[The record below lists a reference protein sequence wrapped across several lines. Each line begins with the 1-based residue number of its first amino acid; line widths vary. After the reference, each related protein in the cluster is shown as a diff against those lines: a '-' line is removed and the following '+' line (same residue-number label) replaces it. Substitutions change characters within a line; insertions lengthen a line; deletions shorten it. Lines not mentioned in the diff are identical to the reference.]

1 MAAQLR
7 VLRRRI
13 RSIQSTKKIT
23 KAMELIAT
31 SRIARANARVEASR
45 PYAQEI
51 TKVLSALASAAGT
64 LDDPLLVER
73 ENPTRAAMLVVTSD
87 RGLCGGY
94 NANLIRAAEELNA
107 LLRDEGK
114 SVALYLIGRKAV
126 NYYTFRGRPIE
137 RSWTGFTEQPSYRD
151 AAAAGEALVSAFLAG
166 TEDKGSAKSDG
177 ASGNGVSDNGVSG
190 NGVSGVDE
198 LHIVYTEFRSM
209 LTQTPQVRRIAPL
222 EVEYVDD
229 NGDNGDNAAGNE
241 SSGQLGNQQS
251 PGRHSAAESM
261 TPLYEFEPDAD
272 ELLGHLLPK
281 YINTRIYAA
290 LLESAASEQAARRQ
304 AMKAAT
310 DNATDLI
317 QDLTR
322 EANRARQGLITQE
335 ISEIVG
341 GAEAL
346 SAAGS
351 DN

>member
-13 RSIQSTKKIT
+13 RTVQGTKKIT

-31 SRIARANARVEASR
+31 SRIARAQARVQASR
-45 PYAQEI
+45 PYAKEI
-51 TKVLSALASAAGT
+51 TRVLSALASAAGT
-64 LDDPLLVER
+64 LDNPLLVER

-94 NANLIRAAEELNA
+94 NANLLRAAEELHA

-114 SVALYLIGRKAV
+114 SVRVYLIGRKAV
-126 NYYTFRGRPIE
+126 GYYRFRERAIE
-137 RSWTGFTEQPSYRD
+137 QSWSGFSEQPSYEN
-151 AAAAGEALVSAFLAG
+151 AAEAGNVLVRAFLSG
-166 TEDKGSAKSDG
+166 VDDKDG
-177 ASGNGVSDNGVSG
+177 DPGADEVP
-190 NGVSGVDE
+190 GVDE

-209 LTQTPQVRRIAPL
+209 LTQTPRARRIAPL
-222 EVEYVDD
+222 EVEYVEDD
-229 NGDNGDNAAGNE
+229 DAGDGSAGDGSAGDG
-241 SSGQLGNQQS
+241 SAGDGSAGDGSGRPRSDGL
-251 PGRHSAAESM
+251 A
-261 TPLYEFEPDAD
+261 PLYEFEPDAE
-272 ELLGHLLPK
+272 ELLAHLLPK

-290 LLESAASEQAARRQ
+290 LLEAAASEQAARRQ

-317 QDLTR
+317 QDLSR
-322 EANRARQGLITQE
+322 QANRARQGLITQE

-346 SAAGS
+346 AAAGS
-351 DN
+351 DD

>member
-13 RSIQSTKKIT
+13 RSVQSTKKIT

-31 SRIARANARVEASR
+31 SRIARAQARVEASR
-45 PYAQEI
+45 PYAREI

-64 LDDPLLVER
+64 LDNPLLVER

-94 NANLIRAAEELNA
+94 NANLLRAAEELHA
-107 LLRDEGK
+107 LLREEGK

-126 NYYTFRGRPIE
+126 NYYTFRQRPIE
-137 RSWTGFTEQPSYRD
+137 QSWTGFSDQPRYDD
-151 AAAAGEALVSAFLAG
+151 AANAGNTLVQAFVAG
-166 TEDKGSAKSDG
+166 GDDADG
-177 ASGNGVSDNGVSG
+177 GPGPDRVP
-190 NGVSGVDE
+190 GVDE

-209 LTQTPQVRRIAPL
+209 LTQTPQARRIAPL
-222 EVEYVDD
+222 EVEYVGDD
-229 NGDNGDNAAGNE
+229 VDDADDAGT
-241 SSGQLGNQQS
+241 SSQQQS
-251 PGRHSAAESM
+251 RSDGPA
-261 TPLYEFEPDAD
+261 PLYEFEPDAD
-272 ELLGHLLPK
+272 ELLAHLLPK
-281 YINTRIYAA
+281 YINTRIYGA
-290 LLESAASEQAARRQ
+290 LLEAAASEHAARRQ
-304 AMKAAT
+304 AMKSAT
-310 DNATDLI
+310 DNATELI

-322 EANRARQGLITQE
+322 EANRARQGIITQE

-346 SAAGS
+346 SAVGS

>member
-13 RSIQSTKKIT
+13 RSIRSMKKIT

-31 SRIARANARVEASR
+31 SRIVRAQARVEASR
-45 PYAQEI
+45 PYAAEI
-51 TKVLSALASAAGT
+51 TKVLSALAGAAGT

-73 ENPTRAAMLVVTSD
+73 EHPTRAAVLVVTSD

-94 NANLIRAAEELNA
+94 NANLLRAAEELHA

-114 SVALYLIGRKAV
+114 SVRLYVIGRKGLKF
-126 NYYTFRGRPIE
+126 YQFRQRPVE
-137 RSWTGFTEQPSYRD
+137 ESWTGFSDQPSYSD
-151 AAAAGEALVSAFLAG
+151 AAKAGRLLVRAFLAG
-166 TEDKGSAKSDG
+166 ADDDADSPGED
-177 ASGNGVSDNGVSG
+177 GVE
-190 NGVSGVDE
+190 GVDE
-198 LHIVYTEFRSM
+198 LHVVYTEFRSM
-209 LTQTPQVRRIAPL
+209 LTQTPRARRIAPL
-222 EVEYVDD
+222 EVEYVGADD
-229 NGDNGDNAAGNE
+229 EDDADSASGE
-241 SSGQLGNQQS
+241 QRSSDAL
-251 PGRHSAAESM
+251 P
-261 TPLYEFEPDAD
+261 PLYEFEPDAE

-290 LLESAASEQAARRQ
+290 LLEAAASEHAARRQ

-317 QDLTR
+317 EDLTR
-322 EANRARQGLITQE
+322 EANQARQGMITQE

-346 SAAGS
+346 SAVGS
-351 DN
+351 DD

>member
-13 RSIQSTKKIT
+13 RSVQSTKKIT

-31 SRIARANARVEASR
+31 SRIARAQARVEASR
-45 PYAQEI
+45 PYSREI
-51 TKVLSALASAAGT
+51 TKVLSALASSAGT
-64 LDDPLLVER
+64 LDNPLLVER

-94 NANLIRAAEELNA
+94 NANLIRAAEELRA
-107 LLRDEGK
+107 LLREQGK

-126 NYYTFRGRPIE
+126 NYYTFRQQPIE
-137 RSWTGFTEQPSYRD
+137 QSWTGFSDQPGYVD
-151 AAAAGEALVSAFLAG
+151 AATAGNVLVQAFLAG
-166 TEDKGSAKSDG
+166 ADDEGGAPGPDG
-177 ASGNGVSDNGVSG
+177 VP
-190 NGVSGVDE
+190 GVDE

-209 LTQTPQVRRIAPL
+209 LTQTPQARRIAPL
-222 EVEYVDD
+222 EVEYV
-229 NGDNGDNAAGNE
+229 GDQTDEDG
-241 SSGQLGNQQS
+241 STQQPRPRSDS
-251 PGRHSAAESM
+251 PA
-261 TPLYEFEPDAD
+261 PLYEFEPDAD
-272 ELLGHLLPK
+272 ELLAHLLPK
-281 YINTRIYAA
+281 YISTRIYAA
-290 LLESAASEQAARRQ
+290 LLEAAASEHAARRQ
-304 AMKAAT
+304 AMKSAT

-322 EANRARQGLITQE
+322 EANRARQGIITQE

-346 SAAGS
+346 SAVGS

>member
-13 RSIQSTKKIT
+13 RSVQSTKKIT

-31 SRIARANARVEASR
+31 SRIARAQARVESSR
-45 PYAQEI
+45 PYAREI

-94 NANLIRAAEELNA
+94 NANLLRAAEELDA
-107 LLRDEGK
+107 LLREQGK

-126 NYYTFRGRPIE
+126 NYYTFRQQAIE
-137 RSWTGFTEQPSYRD
+137 QSWTGFSDLPGYDD
-151 AAAAGEALVSAFLAG
+151 AATAGNVLVQAFLAG
-166 TEDKGSAKSDG
+166 ADDDG
-177 ASGNGVSDNGVSG
+177 GAPGPDGVA
-190 NGVSGVDE
+190 GVDE

-209 LTQTPQVRRIAPL
+209 LTQTPRARRIAPL
-222 EVEYVDD
+222 EVEYV
-229 NGDNGDNAAGNE
+229 GDGADEAGATE
-241 SSGQLGNQQS
+241 QQRPRSDS
-251 PGRHSAAESM
+251 PA
-261 TPLYEFEPDAD
+261 PLYEFEPDAD
-272 ELLGHLLPK
+272 ELLAHLLPK
-281 YINTRIYAA
+281 YISTRIYAA
-290 LLESAASEQAARRQ
+290 LLEAAASEHAARRQ
-304 AMKAAT
+304 AMKSAT

-322 EANRARQGLITQE
+322 EANRARQGIITQE

-346 SAAGS
+346 SAVGS
-351 DN
+351 D

>member
-7 VLRRRI
+7 LLRRRI
-13 RSIQSTKKIT
+13 RSVQSTKKIT

-31 SRIARANARVEASR
+31 SRIARAQARVEAAR

-64 LDDPLLVER
+64 LDTPLLVER

-94 NANLIRAAEELNA
+94 NANLLRAAEELA
-107 LLRDEGK
+107 SLLRDEGK
-114 SVALYLIGRKAV
+114 SVKLYLIGRKAV
-126 NYYTFRGRPIE
+126 GYYTFRQRQIE
-137 RSWTGFTEQPSYRD
+137 QSWTGFSEQPSYQD
-151 AAAAGEALVSAFLAG
+151 AAAAGDVLVRAFL
-166 TEDKGSAKSDG
+166 SG
-177 ASGNGVSDNGVSG
+177 ADDENGDPGPDEVP
-190 NGVSGVDE
+190 GVDE

-209 LTQTPQVRRIAPL
+209 MTQTPQARRIAPL
-222 EVEYVDD
+222 EVEYAEEEEQDQPQQQRP
-229 NGDNGDNAAGNE
+229 N
-241 SSGQLGNQQS
+241 SSGAKL
-251 PGRHSAAESM
+251 A
-261 TPLYEFEPDAD
+261 PLYEFEPDAD
-272 ELLGHLLPK
+272 ELLAHLLPK

-290 LLESAASEQAARRQ
+290 LLEAAASEQAARRQ

-310 DNATDLI
+310 DNATELI

-322 EANRARQGLITQE
+322 EANQARQGQITQE

-346 SAAGS
+346 AAAGS
-351 DN
+351 DD

>member
-7 VLRRRI
+7 DLRRRI
-13 RSIQSTKKIT
+13 RSVQSTKKIT

-31 SRIARANARVEASR
+31 SRISRAQARVEASR
-45 PYAQEI
+45 PYAREI

-64 LDDPLLVER
+64 LDTPLLVER

-94 NANLIRAAEELNA
+94 NANLIRAAEELHS
-107 LLRDEGK
+107 LLREQGK

-126 NYYTFRGRPIE
+126 SYYTFRGQPIE
-137 RSWTGFTEQPSYRD
+137 QSWTGFSEQPSYKD
-151 AAAAGEALVSAFLAG
+151 AAAAGNVLVGAFLAG
-166 TEDKGSAKSDG
+166 TDDSADSG
-177 ASGNGVSDNGVSG
+177 QASERSSG
-190 NGVSGVDE
+190 PDEVPGVDE

-209 LTQTPQVRRIAPL
+209 LTQTPQARRIAPL
-222 EVEYVDD
+222 EVEYVENNTADD
-229 NGDNGDNAAGNE
+229 HTDHGSD
-241 SSGQLGNQQS
+241 QQQRPRS
-251 PGRHSAAESM
+251 DGPG
-261 TPLYEFEPDAD
+261 PLYEFEPDAD

-290 LLESAASEQAARRQ
+290 LLEAAASEQAARRQ
-304 AMKAAT
+304 AMKNAT

-322 EANRARQGLITQE
+322 EANRARQGIITQE

-346 SAAGS
+346 AAAGS

>member
-13 RSIQSTKKIT
+13 RSVQSTKKIT

-31 SRIARANARVEASR
+31 SRIARAQARAEASR
-45 PYAQEI
+45 PYAREI

-64 LDDPLLVER
+64 LDHPLLVER

-94 NANLIRAAEELNA
+94 NANLIRAAEELHA

-126 NYYTFRGRPIE
+126 GYYTFRGRPIE
-137 RSWTGFTEQPSYRD
+137 QSWTGFSEQPSYAD
-151 AAAAGEALVSAFLAG
+151 AAKAGNMLVRALLAG
-166 TEDKGSAKSDG
+166 TDDSAGPEGKPGTGPGPDG
-177 ASGNGVSDNGVSG
+177 VP
-190 NGVSGVDE
+190 GVDE

-222 EVEYVDD
+222 VVEYV
-229 NGDNGDNAAGNE
+229 GNAAGDEPGDEPGNKPGDE
-241 SSGQLGNQQS
+241 PGNKQGPGQRSRSDS
-251 PGRHSAAESM
+251 PP
-261 TPLYEFEPDAD
+261 PLYEFEPDAD

-281 YINTRIYAA
+281 YINARIYAA
-290 LLESAASEQAARRQ
+290 LLEAAASEQAARRQ

-322 EANRARQGLITQE
+322 EANQARQGIITQE

-351 DN
+351 DS

>member
-13 RSIQSTKKIT
+13 RSVQSTKKIT

-31 SRIARANARVEASR
+31 SRIARAQARVEASR
-45 PYAQEI
+45 PYASEI

-64 LDDPLLVER
+64 LDTPLLVER

-94 NANLIRAAEELNA
+94 NANLLRAAEELHA

-114 SVALYLIGRKAV
+114 SVTLYLIGRKAV
-126 NYYTFRGRPIE
+126 SYYTFRERAIE
-137 RSWTGFTEQPSYRD
+137 QSWTGFSEQPSYED
-151 AAAAGEALVSAFLAG
+151 AAAAGDVLVRAFMSGADDENG
-166 TEDKGSAKSDG
+166 DPGPDG
-177 ASGNGVSDNGVSG
+177 VP
-190 NGVSGVDE
+190 GVDE

-209 LTQTPQVRRIAPL
+209 MTQTPQARRIAPL
-222 EVEYVDD
+222 EVEYVEDEQD
-229 NGDNGDNAAGNE
+229 ETQQRRSDTAAPA
-241 SSGQLGNQQS
+241 L
-251 PGRHSAAESM
+251 A
-261 TPLYEFEPDAD
+261 PLYEFEPDAD
-272 ELLGHLLPK
+272 ELLTHLLPK

-290 LLESAASEQAARRQ
+290 LLEAAASEQAARRQ

-310 DNATDLI
+310 DNATELI
-317 QDLTR
+317 EDLTR
-322 EANRARQGLITQE
+322 EANQARQGLITQE
-335 ISEIVG
+335 LSEIVG

-346 SAAGS
+346 AAAGS

>member
-13 RSIQSTKKIT
+13 RSVQSTKKIT
-23 KAMELIAT
+23 KASELIAT
-31 SRIARANARVEASR
+31 SRIARAQSRVEASR

-64 LDDPLLVER
+64 LDNPLLVER

-94 NANLIRAAEELNA
+94 NANLLRAAEELHA

-114 SVALYLIGRKAV
+114 SVSLYLVGRKGV
-126 NYYTFRGRPIE
+126 GYYTFRERPIE
-137 RSWTGFTEQPSYRD
+137 RSWTGFSEQPSYGD
-151 AAAAGEALVSAFLAG
+151 AAEAGNVLVRAFLAG
-166 TEDKGSAKSDG
+166 ADDSDG
-177 ASGNGVSDNGVSG
+177 PDRDAGPDGVP
-190 NGVSGVDE
+190 GVDE

-209 LTQTPQVRRIAPL
+209 VTQMPRARRIAPL
-222 EVEYVDD
+222 EVEYVDNED
-229 NGDNGDNAAGNE
+229 AAQGAASEAAG
-241 SSGQLGNQQS
+241 SATGSQRPRSDS
-251 PGRHSAAESM
+251 PP
-261 TPLYEFEPDAD
+261 PLYEFEPDAD
-272 ELLGHLLPK
+272 ELLSHLLPK

-290 LLESAASEQAARRQ
+290 LLEAAASEQAARRQ

-310 DNATDLI
+310 DNATELI

-322 EANRARQGLITQE
+322 EANRARQGQITQE

-346 SAAGS
+346 SAVGS
-351 DN
+351 DD

>member
-13 RSIQSTKKIT
+13 RSVQSTKKIT

-31 SRIARANARVEASR
+31 SRIARAQARVEASR
-45 PYAQEI
+45 PYAREI

-94 NANLIRAAEELNA
+94 NANLLRAAEELDA
-107 LLRDEGK
+107 LLREQGK
-114 SVALYLIGRKAV
+114 SVALYLIGRKAM
-126 NYYTFRGRPIE
+126 NYYTFRQRPIE
-137 RSWTGFTEQPSYRD
+137 QSWTGFSDQPGYDD
-151 AAAAGEALVSAFLAG
+151 AAKAGNVLVQAFLAG
-166 TEDKGSAKSDG
+166 ADDEGGTPGPD
-177 ASGNGVSDNGVSG
+177 
-190 NGVSGVDE
+190 GVSGVDE

-209 LTQTPQVRRIAPL
+209 LTQTPQARRIAPL
-222 EVEYVDD
+222 EVEYAGDD
-229 NGDNGDNAAGNE
+229 ADDAGATE
-241 SSGQLGNQQS
+241 QQRPRSDS
-251 PGRHSAAESM
+251 PA
-261 TPLYEFEPDAD
+261 PLYEFEPDAD
-272 ELLGHLLPK
+272 ELLAHLLPK
-281 YINTRIYAA
+281 YISTRIYAA
-290 LLESAASEQAARRQ
+290 LLEAAASEHAARRQ
-304 AMKAAT
+304 AMKSAT

-322 EANRARQGLITQE
+322 EANRARQGIITQE

-346 SAAGS
+346 SAVGS

>member
-13 RSIQSTKKIT
+13 RSVQSTKKIT

-31 SRIARANARVEASR
+31 SRIARAQARVEASR
-45 PYAQEI
+45 PYAREI

-94 NANLIRAAEELNA
+94 NANLLRAAEELDA
-107 LLRDEGK
+107 LLREQGK
-114 SVALYLIGRKAV
+114 SVALYLIGRKAM
-126 NYYTFRGRPIE
+126 NYYTFRQRPIE
-137 RSWTGFTEQPSYRD
+137 QSWTGFSDQPGYDD
-151 AAAAGEALVSAFLAG
+151 AAKTGNVLVQAFLAG
-166 TEDKGSAKSDG
+166 ADDEGG
-177 ASGNGVSDNGVSG
+177 APGPD
-190 NGVSGVDE
+190 GVSGVDE

-209 LTQTPQVRRIAPL
+209 LTQTPQARRIAPL
-222 EVEYVDD
+222 EVEYVGDD
-229 NGDNGDNAAGNE
+229 GDEAGE
-241 SSGQLGNQQS
+241 TQQQRPRSDS
-251 PGRHSAAESM
+251 PA
-261 TPLYEFEPDAD
+261 PLYEFEPDAD
-272 ELLGHLLPK
+272 ELLAHLLPK
-281 YINTRIYAA
+281 YISTRIYAA
-290 LLESAASEQAARRQ
+290 LLEAAASEHAARRQ
-304 AMKAAT
+304 AMKSAT

-322 EANRARQGLITQE
+322 EANRARQGIITQE

-346 SAAGS
+346 SAVGS

>member
-31 SRIARANARVEASR
+31 SRIARAQARVEASR
-45 PYAQEI
+45 PYATEI
-51 TKVLSALASAAGT
+51 TRVLSALASAAGT
-64 LDDPLLVER
+64 LEDPLLVER
-73 ENPTRAAMLVVTSD
+73 EKPTRAAMLVVTSD

-94 NANLIRAAEELNA
+94 NTNVIRAAEELNA

-137 RSWTGFTEQPSYRD
+137 QSWTGFSEQPSYAD
-151 AAAAGEALVSAFLAG
+151 AAAAGNVLVRAFLAG
-166 TEDKGSAKSDG
+166 VDDNDSADPG
-177 ASGNGVSDNGVSG
+177 PEEVP
-190 NGVSGVDE
+190 GVDE

-209 LTQTPQVRRIAPL
+209 LTQTPQARRIAPL

-229 NGDNGDNAAGNE
+229 N
-241 SSGQLGNQQS
+241 
-251 PGRHSAAESM
+251 AAENEPRNERRQGQRSRSDGP

-272 ELLGHLLPK
+272 ELLAHLLPK

-290 LLESAASEQAARRQ
+290 LLEAAASEQAARRQ
-304 AMKAAT
+304 AMKNAT

-322 EANRARQGLITQE
+322 EANRARQGIITQE

>member
-13 RSIQSTKKIT
+13 RSVQSTKKIT
-23 KAMELIAT
+23 KASELIAT
-31 SRIARANARVEASR
+31 SRIARAQARVEASR

-64 LDDPLLVER
+64 LDNPLLVER

-87 RGLCGGY
+87 RGLAGGY
-94 NANLIRAAEELNA
+94 NANLLRAAEELHA

-126 NYYTFRGRPIE
+126 SYYTFRERPIE
-137 RSWTGFTEQPSYRD
+137 QSWTGFSEQPAYD
-151 AAAAGEALVSAFLAG
+151 NAAEAGNVLVGAFLAG
-166 TEDKGSAKSDG
+166 ADDG
-177 ASGNGVSDNGVSG
+177 DGPGEGPDGNAGPDGVP
-190 NGVSGVDE
+190 GVDE

-209 LTQTPQVRRIAPL
+209 VTQTPRARRIAPL
-222 EVEYVDD
+222 VVEYVDD
-229 NGDNGDNAAGNE
+229 ENEADGAAAEAAG
-241 SSGQLGNQQS
+241 SQQRSHSDS
-251 PGRHSAAESM
+251 PP
-261 TPLYEFEPDAD
+261 PLYEFEPDAE

-290 LLESAASEQAARRQ
+290 LLEAAASEQAARRQ

-310 DNATDLI
+310 DNATELI
-317 QDLTR
+317 EDLTR
-322 EANRARQGLITQE
+322 EANRARQAQITQE

-346 SAAGS
+346 AAVGS
-351 DN
+351 DD